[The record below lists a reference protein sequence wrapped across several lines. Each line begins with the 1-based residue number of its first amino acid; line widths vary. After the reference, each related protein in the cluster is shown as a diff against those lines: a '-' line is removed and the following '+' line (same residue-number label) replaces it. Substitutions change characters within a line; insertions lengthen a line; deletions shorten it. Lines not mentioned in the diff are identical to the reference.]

1 MWKIFAVLTCGLTAA
16 AFIWFALIVSGQA
29 PGEINVM
36 DLISLV
42 ISVPASIGIVCYAYG
57 KDILPPAFW
66 APFAKV
72 LTFWT
77 ALYLVGTA
85 WMVLSLGIA
94 NSAWSE
100 LAAMAALYA
109 ISLVFTYFGW
119 LGVWR
124 YAQRVKLRPA
134 GAN

>member
-1 MWKIFAVLTCGLTAA
+1 MWKIFAVLTCGLTVA
-16 AFIWFALIVSGQA
+16 AFTWFALIVSEQA
-29 PGEINVM
+29 PGEVNVI

-42 ISVPASIGIVCYAYG
+42 LSVPASIGVVCYAFD
-57 KDILPPAFW
+57 KDLLPSAFW
-66 APFAKV
+66 PPFARV

-85 WMVLSLGIA
+85 WMILSLGIA

-109 ISLVFTYFGW
+109 AALALAYYGW

-124 YAQRVKLRPA
+124 YAARVKRHPSSS
-134 GAN
+134 